1 MNKFKK
7 FLAVALSLCL
17 IGGGVSSLGACEK
30 EEPQTPPPVVPQTVD
45 FTVSVKTDKGV
56 ALSGVKF
63 AVWANLDVSKVG
75 DIETN
80 DEGKAT
86 VSVVAGE
93 YDVELNSDTLPE
105 GYIPKTD
112 GFKSRWEKTSD
123 SNEELTCFYVWTVDI
138 DEAQEFKIEVE
149 NLTPDGSE
157 EKPYFFPVEE
167 NYEASVTL
175 PANATVYYDS
185 RNSDGASLYLQTQG
199 VEVIY
204 NGTTYTYDMQKGY
217 LEVPLAETDTYSYV
231 KFALVN
237 KTDAE
242 LTVNAIL
249 QVPEGSLKN
258 PIVLTTLG
266 EVTVEV
272 KGTGQIYYQWTASE
286 AGTFTV
292 TSNSQD
298 SYISVTKTNKTQVS
312 SETVINREG
321 QDQTLKTTIEI
332 AVNAGDVI
340 SIEASAFGA
349 ENGQEYSYE
358 INFGF
363 QALLS

>member
-17 IGGGVSSLGACEK
+17 IGGCVSSLGACEK

-56 ALSGVKF
+56 AVEGVQF
-63 AVWANLDVSKVG
+63 VLWANLDNSKT
-75 DIETN
+75 DLETN
-80 DEGKAT
+80 SEGKAT
-86 VSVVAGE
+86 VNVAVGE
-93 YDVELNSDTLPE
+93 YDLELNSESLPE
-105 GYIPKTD
+105 MHFPDKYKWTLDI
-112 GFKSRWEKTSD
+112 SESVTSL
-123 SNEELTCFYVWTVDI
+123 EIVL
-138 DEAQEFKIEVE
+138 E
-149 NLTPDGSE
+149 NVAPDGTL
-157 EKPYFFPVEE
+157 EKPYYFAVSDD
-167 NYEASVTL
+167 NQASVTL
-175 PANATVYYDS
+175 PASATVYYEL
-185 RNSDGASLYLQTQG
+185 RNLSGASMFIQTQG
-199 VEVIY
+199 VEVVY
-204 NGTTYTYDMQKGY
+204 KGVTYTYDAQKNAV
-217 LEVPLAETDTYSYV
+217 EVPLEKTDTSSRV

-242 LTVNAIL
+242 LTVNAVL
-249 QVPEGSLKN
+249 QVPEGSLEN

-272 KGTGQIYYQWTASE
+272 KGTGQVYYQWTASE

-298 SYISVTKTNKTQVS
+298 SYISVTNKTQVS

>member
-56 ALSGVKF
+56 AVEGVQF
-63 AVWANLDVSKVG
+63 VLWANLDNSKT
-75 DIETN
+75 DLETN
-80 DEGKAT
+80 SEGKAT
-86 VSVVAGE
+86 VNVAVGE
-93 YDVELNSDTLPE
+93 YDLELNSESLPE
-105 GYIPKTD
+105 MHFPDKYKWTLDI
-112 GFKSRWEKTSD
+112 SESVTSL
-123 SNEELTCFYVWTVDI
+123 EIV
-138 DEAQEFKIEVE
+138 VE
-149 NLTPDGSE
+149 NVAPDGTL
-157 EKPYFFPVEE
+157 EKPYYFAVSDE
-167 NYEASVTL
+167 NEASVTL
-175 PANATVYYDS
+175 PANATVYYEL
-185 RNSDGASLYLQTQG
+185 RNLSGASMFIQTQG
-199 VEVIY
+199 VEVVY
-204 NGTTYTYDMQKGY
+204 NGVTYTYDAQKNAV
-217 LEVPLAETDTYSYV
+217 EVPLEKTDTNSRV
-231 KFALVN
+231 RFALVN

-249 QVPEGSLKN
+249 QVPEGSLEN

-298 SYISVTKTNKTQVS
+298 SYISVTNKTQVS
-312 SETVINREG
+312 SETLINREG

>member
-30 EEPQTPPPVVPQTVD
+30 EEPQTPPPVIPQTVD

-56 ALSGVKF
+56 AVEGVQF
-63 AVWANLDVSKVG
+63 VLWANLDNSKT
-75 DIETN
+75 DLETN
-80 DEGKAT
+80 SEGKAT
-86 VSVVAGE
+86 VNVAVGE
-93 YDVELNSDTLPE
+93 YDLELNSESLPE
-105 GYIPKTD
+105 MHFPDKYKWTLDI
-112 GFKSRWEKTSD
+112 SESVTSL
-123 SNEELTCFYVWTVDI
+123 EIV
-138 DEAQEFKIEVE
+138 VE
-149 NLTPDGSE
+149 NVAPDGTL
-157 EKPYFFPVEE
+157 EKPYYFAVSDE
-167 NYEASVTL
+167 NEASVTL
-175 PANATVYYDS
+175 PANATVYYEL
-185 RNSDGASLYLQTQG
+185 RNLSGASMFIQTQG
-199 VEVIY
+199 VEVVY
-204 NGTTYTYDMQKGY
+204 KGVTYTYDAQKNAV
-217 LEVPLAETDTYSYV
+217 EVPLEKTDTNSRV

-242 LTVNAIL
+242 LTINAVL
-249 QVPEGSLKN
+249 QVPEGSLEN

-286 AGTFTV
+286 TGTLTV
-292 TSNSQD
+292 ASNSQD
-298 SYISVTKTNKTQVS
+298 SYISVTNKTQVS

-332 AVNAGDVI
+332 AVSAGDVI

>member
-17 IGGGVSSLGACEK
+17 IGGCVSSLGACEK

-56 ALSGVKF
+56 AVEGVQF
-63 AVWANLDVSKVG
+63 VLWANLDNSKT
-75 DIETN
+75 DLETN
-80 DEGKAT
+80 SEGKAT
-86 VSVVAGE
+86 VNVAVGE
-93 YDVELNSDTLPE
+93 YDLELNSESLPE
-105 GYIPKTD
+105 MHFPDKYKWTLDI
-112 GFKSRWEKTSD
+112 SESVTSL
-123 SNEELTCFYVWTVDI
+123 EIV
-138 DEAQEFKIEVE
+138 VE
-149 NLTPDGSE
+149 NVAPDGTL
-157 EKPYFFPVEE
+157 EKPYYFAVSDE
-167 NYEASVTL
+167 NEASVTL
-175 PANATVYYDS
+175 PANATVYYEL
-185 RNSDGASLYLQTQG
+185 RNLSGTSMFIQTQG
-199 VEVIY
+199 VEVVY
-204 NGTTYTYDMQKGY
+204 NGVTYTYDAQKNAV
-217 LEVPLAETDTYSYV
+217 EVPLEKTDTNSRV
-231 KFALVN
+231 RFALVN

-249 QVPEGSLKN
+249 QVPEGSLEN

-286 AGTFTV
+286 TGTLTV

-298 SYISVTKTNKTQVS
+298 SYISVTNKTQVS

-332 AVNAGDVI
+332 AVSAGDVI

>member
-56 ALSGVKF
+56 AVEGVQF
-63 AVWANLDVSKVG
+63 VLWANLDNSKT
-75 DIETN
+75 DLETN
-80 DEGKAT
+80 SEGKAT
-86 VSVVAGE
+86 VNVAVGE
-93 YDVELNSDTLPE
+93 YDLELNSESLPE
-105 GYIPKTD
+105 MHFPDKYKWTLDI
-112 GFKSRWEKTSD
+112 SESVTSL
-123 SNEELTCFYVWTVDI
+123 EIV
-138 DEAQEFKIEVE
+138 VE
-149 NLTPDGSE
+149 NVAPDGTL
-157 EKPYFFPVEE
+157 EKPYYFAVSDE
-167 NYEASVTL
+167 NEASVTL
-175 PANATVYYDS
+175 PANATVYYEL
-185 RNSDGASLYLQTQG
+185 RNLSGASMFIQTQG
-199 VEVIY
+199 VEVVY
-204 NGTTYTYDMQKGY
+204 KGVTYTYDAQKNAV
-217 LEVPLAETDTYSYV
+217 EVPLEKTDTNSRV
-231 KFALVN
+231 RFALVN

-249 QVPEGSLKN
+249 QVPEGSLEN

-292 TSNSQD
+292 ASNSQD
-298 SYISVTKTNKTQVS
+298 SYISVTNKTQVS
-312 SETVINREG
+312 SETLINREG

>member
-56 ALSGVKF
+56 AVEGVQF
-63 AVWANLDVSKVG
+63 VLWANLDNSKT
-75 DIETN
+75 DLETN
-80 DEGKAT
+80 SEGKAT
-86 VSVVAGE
+86 VNVAVGE
-93 YDVELNSDTLPE
+93 YDLELNSESLPE
-105 GYIPKTD
+105 MHFPDKYKWTLDI
-112 GFKSRWEKTSD
+112 SESVTSL
-123 SNEELTCFYVWTVDI
+123 EIV
-138 DEAQEFKIEVE
+138 VE
-149 NLTPDGSE
+149 NVAPDGTL
-157 EKPYFFPVEE
+157 EKPYYFAVSDE
-167 NYEASVTL
+167 NEASVTL
-175 PANATVYYDS
+175 PANATVYYEL
-185 RNSDGASLYLQTQG
+185 RNLSGASMFIQTQG
-199 VEVIY
+199 VEVVY
-204 NGTTYTYDMQKGY
+204 NGTTYQYDAHKEAV
-217 LEVPLAETDTYSYV
+217 EVPLEKTDTNSRV
-231 KFALVN
+231 RFALVN

-249 QVPEGSLKN
+249 QVPEGSLEN

-298 SYISVTKTNKTQVS
+298 SYISVTNKTQVS

>member
-56 ALSGVKF
+56 AVEGVQF
-63 AVWANLDVSKVG
+63 VLWANLDNSKT
-75 DIETN
+75 DLETN
-80 DEGKAT
+80 SEGKAT
-86 VSVVAGE
+86 VNVAVGE
-93 YDVELNSDTLPE
+93 YDLELNSESLPE
-105 GYIPKTD
+105 MHFPDKYKWTLDI
-112 GFKSRWEKTSD
+112 SESVTSL
-123 SNEELTCFYVWTVDI
+123 EIV
-138 DEAQEFKIEVE
+138 VE
-149 NLTPDGSE
+149 NVAPDGTL
-157 EKPYFFPVEE
+157 EKPYYFAVSDE
-167 NYEASVTL
+167 NEASVTL
-175 PANATVYYDS
+175 PANATVYYEL
-185 RNSDGASLYLQTQG
+185 RNLSGASMFIQTQG
-199 VEVIY
+199 VEVVY
-204 NGTTYTYDMQKGY
+204 KGVTYTYDAQKNAV
-217 LEVPLAETDTYSYV
+217 EVPLEKTDTNSRV
-231 KFALVN
+231 RFALVN
-237 KTDAE
+237 KTGAE
-242 LTVNAIL
+242 LIVNAIL
-249 QVPEGSLKN
+249 QVPEGSLEN

-272 KGTGQIYYQWTASE
+272 KGTGQIYYQWAASE
-286 AGTFTV
+286 AGTFKV

-298 SYISVTKTNKTQVS
+298 SYISVTNKTQVS

-363 QALLS
+363 QASLS

>member
-30 EEPQTPPPVVPQTVD
+30 EEPQTPPPVVSQTVD

-56 ALSGVKF
+56 AVEGVQF
-63 AVWANLDVSKVG
+63 VLWANLDNSKT
-75 DIETN
+75 DLETN
-80 DEGKAT
+80 SEGKAT
-86 VSVVAGE
+86 VNVAVGE
-93 YDVELNSDTLPE
+93 YDLELNSESLPE
-105 GYIPKTD
+105 MHFPDKYKWTLDI
-112 GFKSRWEKTSD
+112 SESVTSL
-123 SNEELTCFYVWTVDI
+123 EIV
-138 DEAQEFKIEVE
+138 VE
-149 NLTPDGSE
+149 NVAPDGTL
-157 EKPYFFPVEE
+157 EKPYYFAVSDE
-167 NYEASVTL
+167 NEASVTL
-175 PANATVYYDS
+175 PANATVYYEL
-185 RNSDGASLYLQTQG
+185 RNLSGASMFIQTQG
-199 VEVIY
+199 VEVVY
-204 NGTTYTYDMQKGY
+204 KGVTYTYDAQKNAV
-217 LEVPLAETDTYSYV
+217 EIPLDATDTNSRV

-242 LTVNAIL
+242 LTINAVL
-249 QVPEGSLKN
+249 QVPEGSLEN

-298 SYISVTKTNKTQVS
+298 SYISVTNKTKVS

>member
-56 ALSGVKF
+56 AVEGVQF
-63 AVWANLDVSKVG
+63 VLWANLDNSKT
-75 DIETN
+75 DLETN
-80 DEGKAT
+80 SEGKAT
-86 VSVVAGE
+86 VNVAVGE
-93 YDVELNSDTLPE
+93 YDLELNSESLPE
-105 GYIPKTD
+105 MHFPDKYKWTLDI
-112 GFKSRWEKTSD
+112 SESVTSL
-123 SNEELTCFYVWTVDI
+123 EIV
-138 DEAQEFKIEVE
+138 VE
-149 NLTPDGSE
+149 NVAPDGTL
-157 EKPYFFPVEE
+157 EKPYYFAVSDE
-167 NYEASVTL
+167 NEASVTL
-175 PANATVYYDS
+175 PANATVYYEL
-185 RNSDGASLYLQTQG
+185 RNLSGASMFIQTQG
-199 VEVIY
+199 VEVVY
-204 NGTTYTYDMQKGY
+204 KGVTYTYDAQKNAV
-217 LEVPLAETDTYSYV
+217 EVPLEKTDTNSRV

-237 KTDAE
+237 KTDAA
-242 LTVNAIL
+242 LTINAIL
-249 QVPEGSLKN
+249 QVPEGSLEN

-298 SYISVTKTNKTQVS
+298 SYISVTNKTQVS

-363 QALLS
+363 QASLS

>member
-17 IGGGVSSLGACEK
+17 IGGCVSSLGACEK

-56 ALSGVKF
+56 AVEGVQF
-63 AVWANLDVSKVG
+63 VLWANLDNSKT
-75 DIETN
+75 DLETN
-80 DEGKAT
+80 SEGKAT
-86 VSVVAGE
+86 VNVAVGE
-93 YDVELNSDTLPE
+93 YDLELNSESLPE
-105 GYIPKTD
+105 MHFPDKYKWTLDI
-112 GFKSRWEKTSD
+112 SESVTSL
-123 SNEELTCFYVWTVDI
+123 EIV
-138 DEAQEFKIEVE
+138 VE
-149 NLTPDGSE
+149 NVAPDGTL
-157 EKPYFFPVEE
+157 EKPYYFAVSDE
-167 NYEASVTL
+167 NEASVTL
-175 PANATVYYDS
+175 PANATVYYEL
-185 RNSDGASLYLQTQG
+185 RNLSGTSMFIQTQG
-199 VEVIY
+199 VEVVY
-204 NGTTYTYDMQKGY
+204 NGVTYTYDAQKNAV
-217 LEVPLAETDTYSYV
+217 EVPLEKTDTNSRV
-231 KFALVN
+231 RFALVN

-249 QVPEGSLKN
+249 QVPEGSLEN

-266 EVTVEV
+266 GVTVEV

-286 AGTFTV
+286 TGTLTV

-298 SYISVTKTNKTQVS
+298 SYISVTNKTQVS

-332 AVNAGDVI
+332 AVSAGDVI

>member
-56 ALSGVKF
+56 AVEGVQF
-63 AVWANLDVSKVG
+63 VLWANLDNSKT
-75 DIETN
+75 DLETN
-80 DEGKAT
+80 SEGKAT
-86 VSVVAGE
+86 VNVAVGE
-93 YDVELNSDTLPE
+93 YDLELNSESLPE
-105 GYIPKTD
+105 MHFPDKYKWTLDI
-112 GFKSRWEKTSD
+112 SESVTSL
-123 SNEELTCFYVWTVDI
+123 EIV
-138 DEAQEFKIEVE
+138 VE
-149 NLTPDGSE
+149 NVAPDGTL
-157 EKPYFFPVEE
+157 EKPYYFAVSDE
-167 NYEASVTL
+167 NEASVTL
-175 PANATVYYDS
+175 PANATVYYEL
-185 RNSDGASLYLQTQG
+185 RNLSGASMFIQTQG
-199 VEVIY
+199 VEVVY
-204 NGTTYTYDMQKGY
+204 NGVTYTYDAQKNAV
-217 LEVPLAETDTYSYV
+217 EVPLEKTDTNSRV
-231 KFALVN
+231 RFALVN

-249 QVPEGSLKN
+249 QVPEGSLEN

-298 SYISVTKTNKTQVS
+298 SYISVTNKTQVS
-312 SETVINREG
+312 SETLINREG

-332 AVNAGDVI
+332 AVSAGDVI